1 MAAIRCGSTPVTDV
15 VRQVDLPSSA
25 RTLSTLARID
35 YCDAFLFDVGSTH
48 DESAEELIRE
58 ILEGAPLAVRTQLL
72 SGWSAIGLKV
82 GTSSEGSVLGWEVR
96 RTVPEHVL
104 LGADSRIGMPG
115 ELLLKKDPLEKDRST
130 LLFATFV
137 AQRNPLARAL
147 WAVVEPVHVRVV
159 RDLLDHASQRLRT

>member
-1 MAAIRCGSTPVTDV
+1 MAAIRCRSTPVTDV

-25 RTLSTLARID
+25 RTLSTLGRID
-35 YCDAFLFDVGSTH
+35 YCDAFLFDAGSTR
-48 DESAEELIRE
+48 DESAEELIRD
-58 ILEGAPLAVRTQLL
+58 ILEGAPLAVRTQLM

-82 GTSSEGSVLGWEVR
+82 GTSSPGSVLGWEVR

-104 LGADSRIGMPG
+104 LGADSRIAMPG
-115 ELLLKKDPLEKDRST
+115 ELLLKKDRGA

-147 WAVVEPVHVRVV
+147 WAVVEPVHVRIV
-159 RDLLDHASQRLRT
+159 RDILEQASQRLRT